1 MDGGRVIVGLSS
13 RLGLQRLGRL
23 TAVPL
28 ALALPPILWVADAT
42 RRSSFTTLGRD
53 QGIFQF
59 IAWELSRGAID
70 YRDVRD
76 VNGPLIHLV
85 HLVFLGLGGA
95 DEHRFH
101 VLDLTVTGIS
111 FAAAGACVPSIGS
124 SRGLGLLERAV
135 WALAAW
141 VTLSGQYLLYGFW
154 DVAQRESFLD
164 WFMLPAVALQ
174 LVAQRPYSTAERP
187 RGPRTRRIGLFAL
200 MGALSVIPW
209 FGKPTFALFTV
220 AQLVTLLVD
229 RNSPVPRARAFSAF
243 AIGGAAG
250 AAAQIAFL
258 VRCGDPLAYLRI
270 QLVDVPA
277 MYRFIWPRSPFD
289 VLSTPFFGGQA
300 LVAMAASML
309 LLVLIA
315 SGDMAVRALGVALTP
330 LCGLCSV
337 LVQAKGF
344 PYHFHPVT
352 AGIALQAVVL
362 AAWFD
367 DRVRVAG
374 RRGAF
379 LRFAPVALAIAIALH
394 VGSSLFESPYLRDP
408 WLLMAAGAGKQWR
421 GSAEYFAHFVRVD
434 FFPEEMREAASFVR
448 ARIRPDDSIQTYGMD
463 PYVIFLAERA
473 SATPYIYAYDLNAD
487 VALAGGAGGRPDL
500 AQTERIRRIRDAHEA
515 DLLARMRAVPPAA
528 LIFTD
533 GSPLLS
539 QPDAWEDFAAH
550 CAKAASWVET
560 NYREAAQFGHQHV
573 WLLASGRSSGRDGNR
588 K

>member
-1 MDGGRVIVGLSS
+1 MHGGRLLVGLSS
-13 RLGLQRLGRL
+13 RVQLRRHWRVA
-23 TAVPL
+23 AVPL
-28 ALALPPILWVADAT
+28 ALALPPLLWVADAT
-42 RRSSFTTLGRD
+42 RRASFTTLGRD

-59 IAWELSRGAID
+59 IAGALSRGAID

-101 VLDLTVTGIS
+101 VLDLAVTGVS

-124 SRGLGLLERAV
+124 SQGPGLLERV
-135 WALAAW
+135 LWALAAW

-154 DVAQRESFLD
+154 DIAQRESFLD
-164 WFMLPAVALQ
+164 WFMLPAVALP
-174 LVAQRPYSTAERP
+174 LVAQRPYSIAEASRARP
-187 RGPRTRRIGLFAL
+187 ARRIGLFVL

-220 AQLVTLLVD
+220 AQLVALLVD
-229 RNSPVPRARAFSAF
+229 RGSPVPRARAFSAF

-250 AAAQIAFL
+250 AATQVAFL
-258 VRCGDPLAYLRI
+258 VRYGDPLAFLRI

-300 LVAMAASML
+300 LAGIAGSVL

-315 SGDMAVRALGVALTP
+315 SGDMAVRALGVALAP
-330 LCGLCSV
+330 VCGIASV

-352 AGIALQAVVL
+352 AGLALQAVVL
-362 AAWFD
+362 AAWFA
-367 DRVRVAG
+367 DRLRVAG

-379 LRFAPVALAIAIALH
+379 LRFAPIALAIGIALH

-408 WLLMAAGAGKQWR
+408 WLLVAAAEKWT
-421 GSAEYFAHFVRVD
+421 GSSEYFAHFVRVD
-434 FFPEEMREAASFVR
+434 FFPGEMRQAAAFVR
-448 ARIRPDDSIQTYGMD
+448 ARTRPEDSVQTYGMD
-463 PYVIFLAERA
+463 PYVLFLADRRT
-473 SATPYIYAYDLNAD
+473 ATPYIYAYDLNAD
-487 VALAGGAGGRPDL
+487 VALAGGTGARPDRE
-500 AQTERIRRIRDAHEA
+500 QTDRIRRIRDAHEA
-515 DLLARMRAVPPAA
+515 DLLARMSVAPPAA

-550 CAKAASWVET
+550 CAKAALWVET
-560 NYREAAQFGHQHV
+560 HYREAAQFGHQHV
-573 WLLASGRSSGRDGNR
+573 WLPPDGPSSSRDSNR